1 MTAADG
7 RRPANGTSDAPSARS
22 GLRSSATATVTKET
36 EFAELVATR
45 RDLHA
50 HPELGYQERRT
61 ASLVAERLAGLG
73 YQVKSGV
80 GRTGVVGTLRGGGAA
95 LSAPERT
102 VLLRADMDAL
112 PIQEANDV
120 PYRSTAEG
128 VMHAC
133 GHDAHVAIGLAVARR
148 LAATRDAWRGTVKFA
163 FQPAEEI
170 GNGALAM
177 IEDGVLEAPRVDA
190 AFGLHIMNNIP
201 IGKIAATGGPI
212 MGSVDKFTITIR
224 GKGGHAAMPHEAVDP
239 IPAAAH
245 VVSAL
250 QSMVSRAADPFDQV
264 VVSVTRIR
272 AGDAF
277 NVIPETAEL
286 GGTVRTMGGRVYEEA
301 PRRLTAIATGVAAAL
316 GCTAE
321 VDYQRQTPPTVND
334 GAMTRLVAKIAAQ
347 LVGDAG
353 VLTTARTLGGEDF
366 SFFLERVPGCFAW
379 VGSQNPARG
388 YDAPHHSPRF
398 DIDENAMMTGVE
410 LLDRLARE
418 YLR

>member
-1 MTAADG
+1 MT
-7 RRPANGTSDAPSARS
+7 
-22 GLRSSATATVTKET
+22 ATATRDA

-50 HPELGYQERRT
+50 HPELGFEERRT
-61 ASLVAERLAGLG
+61 ASLVAERLAALG
-73 YQVKSGV
+73 YQVKTGV
-80 GRTGVVGTLRGGGAA
+80 GKTGVVGVLRGAAAGG
-95 LSAPERT
+95 SGPERT

-112 PIQEANDV
+112 PIHEANGV
-120 PYRSTAEG
+120 AYRSTAPG

-148 LAATRDAWRGTVKFA
+148 LAVDRAGWRGTVKFA
-163 FQPAEEI
+163 FQPAEEG

-177 IEDGVLEAPRVDA
+177 IEDGVLENPHVDA
-190 AFGLHIMNNIP
+190 AFGLHVMNNLP
-201 IGKIAATGGPI
+201 IGRIAATPGPI

-239 IPAAAH
+239 ILAASH
-245 VVSAL
+245 VVTAL
-250 QSMVSRAADPFDQV
+250 QSIVSRGADPFDQL
-264 VVSVTRIR
+264 VVSVTQIK

-286 GGTVRTMGGRVYEEA
+286 AGTVRSMGGRLYDEA
-301 PRRLTAIATGVAAAL
+301 PARLTAITSGVATAL

-321 VDYQRQTPPTVND
+321 VNYVRQTPATVND
-334 GAMTRLVAKIAAQ
+334 DAMARLAARIAAQ
-347 LVGDAG
+347 LVGEAN
-353 VLTTARTLGGEDF
+353 VLTAARTLGGEDF
-366 SFFLERVPGCFAW
+366 SFFLQRVPGCFAW
-379 VGSQNPARG
+379 VGSQNPAKG
-388 YDAPHHSPRF
+388 FESPHHSPHF
-398 DIDENAMMTGVE
+398 DIDENAMPTGVE

>member
-1 MTAADG
+1 MTATA
-7 RRPANGTSDAPSARS
+7 AR
-22 GLRSSATATVTKET
+22 AT

-50 HPELGYQERRT
+50 HPELGFMEHRT
-61 ASLVAERLAGLG
+61 AALVAERLAALG
-73 YQVKSGV
+73 YQVKTGV
-80 GRTGVVGTLRGGGAA
+80 GKTGVVGVLHGTGAA
-95 LSAPERT
+95 GAGPERT

-112 PIQEANDV
+112 PIHEANSV
-120 PYRSTAEG
+120 AYRSTADG

-148 LAATRDAWRGTVKFA
+148 LAADRGSWRGAVKFA
-163 FQPAEEI
+163 FQPAEEG

-190 AFGLHIMNNIP
+190 AFGLHIMNNLP
-201 IGKIAATGGPI
+201 LGQIAATAGPI

-239 IPAAAH
+239 ILAASH
-245 VVSAL
+245 VVAAL
-250 QSMVSRAADPFDQV
+250 QSMVSRAADPFDQL
-264 VVSVTRIR
+264 VVSVTQIR

-286 GGTVRTMGGRVYEEA
+286 GSTVRSMGGRLHAEA
-301 PRRLTAIATGVAAAL
+301 PQRLTTIVNGVAGAL
-316 GCTAE
+316 GCTAT
-321 VDYQRQTPPTVND
+321 VDYLRQTPATVNND
-334 GAMTRLVAKIAAQ
+334 AMAHLVAQIAAQ
-347 LVGDAG
+347 LVGEAA
-353 VLTTARTLGGEDF
+353 VLTAARTLGGEDF
-366 SFFLERVPGCFAW
+366 SFFLQHVPGCFAW
-379 VGSQNPARG
+379 VGSQNPAKG
-388 YDAPHHSPRF
+388 YDAPHHSPHF
-398 DIDENAMMTGVE
+398 DIDEDAMLTGVE